1 MIDIISSALDANQ
14 FAPEDGCLVSVF
26 DEVEQLQQCSSS
38 LGIWHFKAKEGNE
51 TVNTRVSLLSRWK
64 KKKIE
69 EIVLKLFR
77 LLTLISRRLQS
88 KLQTESSS
96 VHSRLDK
103 QV

>member
-51 TVNTRVSLLSRWK
+51 TVNTRVPLFSRW

-88 KLQTESSS
+88 QLQTESSS
-96 VHSRLDK
+96 PVHSRLDK
-103 QV
+103 QI